1 MAETWGN
8 LAHAMRENYDQYG
21 VDEYYQR
28 VSSTYRNPFMP
39 GIKKVLWAFMN
50 RWWEAEGREIF
61 ASSGRSVDVL
71 DMAAGS
77 GEATLCLSEW
87 ASNYSDTSHPLP
99 SHSSIATR
107 SDVANTYP
115 SSTAGPG
122 RQNRAFI
129 PPNAR
134 RGKGKEKELFS
145 STPPSLP
152 PSFSFQIT
160 ATDPYTGPA
169 YKTRTGRNCF
179 SLSFSDLASGHLP
192 LLNDDLHKYDRLPTR
207 ISTEASEDTQ
217 GRRPIVGVHERDE
230 GKAIWEMIIC
240 SFALHLVPSTS
251 ELWALLSEL
260 STKAKWLVVIAP
272 HKKPTIKE
280 TWGWTRWD
288 LAAWQSAGEKVYTAG
303 GRDEEEESGLEL
315 QGSDCGCIDPLMLH
329 LSDYPLS
336 TGEKQALGAYG
347 RVSRH
352 VMSPTRGP

>member
-207 ISTEASEDTQ
+207 ISTEAT
-217 GRRPIVGVHERDE
+217 
-230 GKAIWEMIIC
+230 IWEMIIC

-315 QGSDCGCIDPLMLH
+315 VREKLDFHLH
-329 LSDYPLS
+329 LPPSPISFSILSHDRSSRRDPGSHMISD
-336 TGEKQALGAYG
+336 
-347 RVSRH
+347 
-352 VMSPTRGP
+352 